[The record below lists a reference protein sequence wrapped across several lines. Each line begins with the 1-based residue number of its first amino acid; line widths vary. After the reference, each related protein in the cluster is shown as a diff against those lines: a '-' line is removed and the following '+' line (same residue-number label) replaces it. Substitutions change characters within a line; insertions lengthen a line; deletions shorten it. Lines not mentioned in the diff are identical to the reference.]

1 MNFKIKIR
9 IFFWSILAAIVG
21 LILYMGVAPSGR
33 IGYKTDFKKNNYF
46 FGQLTPEERVI
57 RKEAGYSMTGDPVYF
72 SLRAPRKFNKAK
84 LTVKYKDNSQS
95 PLIEAGVLLDKQ
107 VWNYGLKPIQNKTLE
122 MLKTEWNVVN
132 GPNTTLLQ
140 RNKKYPSIESFLA
153 DLPTLDEVAVYNYD
167 LKLNYKLDNYTA
179 TTAKQEINIPL
190 RGPYQFYTYLKNEDL
205 YFKFFL
211 ADLNKNKDADG
222 IQINL
227 YKNGDLVSAQSLA
240 DDGIALETSEKTK
253 ARDLIIKEE
262 GLVEGVYKVELKC
275 NTDVVT
281 EKIETTQNKISFINR
296 LWIAEGAPINLS
308 LYSDARVINAQTTNP
323 GRLQTIKVGND
334 GLDIKETFK
343 QFGIR
348 TKDAINKIR
357 LEKDDVI
364 LAGDGMFSFG
374 YDSLFNPVLKKIN
387 ENSDVNKDGINY
399 ILADYKSP
407 QDDNGWKIAEVALDI
422 SQAYRENGKYSFL
435 ISAPR
440 LGTPLNTGDI
450 LIGEIKIDLSG
461 KNIFEFIKKYFIK

>member
-1 MNFKIKIR
+1 MSFKIKIR
-9 IFFWSILAAIVG
+9 IFFWSFLVIIIG

-33 IGYKTDFKKNNYF
+33 ISYKTDFKKNNYF

-57 RKEAGYSMTGDPVYF
+57 RKEEGYLMIGDPVYF

-84 LTVKYKDNSQS
+84 LTIKYQDNSQS
-95 PLIEAGVLLDKQ
+95 PLIEAGVLVDKQ
-107 VWNYGLKPIQNKTLE
+107 VWNYELKPIQNKTLE
-122 MLKTEWNVVN
+122 ALKNKWNAVN
-132 GPNTTLLQ
+132 GYDAILLQ
-140 RNKKYPSIESFLA
+140 RNKKYSSVEGFLA
-153 DLPTLDEVAVYNYD
+153 DLPALNEVAVYNYD
-167 LKLNYKLDNYTA
+167 LKLDYRLDDYTA
-179 TTAKQEINIPL
+179 TTARREIKTPL

-211 ADLNKNKDADG
+211 ADLNKNKDPDG
-222 IQINL
+222 IEINL
-227 YKNGDLVSAQSLA
+227 YKNGDLVGTQSLI
-240 DDGIALETSEKTK
+240 DDGIIGETSEKTK
-253 ARDLIIKEE
+253 TRQLVVEAK
-262 GLVEGVYKVELKC
+262 GLEAGVYKLELKC
-275 NTDVVT
+275 NTDIVT

-296 LWIAEGAPINLS
+296 LWIAEGASADLS

-323 GRLQTIKVGND
+323 GSLQTIKVGNNS
-334 GLDIKETFK
+334 LDIKETFK

-348 TKDAINKIR
+348 TKNEINKIN

-374 YDSLFNPVLKKIN
+374 QDSLFNPAIRKIN
-387 ENSDVNKDGINY
+387 ENSDADKDGINY
-399 ILADYKSP
+399 VLADYESP
-407 QDDNGWKIAEVALDI
+407 KDDNGWKIAEVALDI

-440 LGTPLNTGDI
+440 LGTPSNTGDI
-450 LIGEIKIDLSG
+450 LIGEIKLDLSG